1 MLVSVTFYVGMR
13 DAWMLQS
20 HSLWNCIVSC
30 RLMFGAAAFVV
41 IQAVIWFVPGFI
53 VYVLLLNV
61 MYCVWYVA
69 FSRVNVSV
77 TV

>member
-1 MLVSVTFYVGMR
+1 
-13 DAWMLQS
+13 
-20 HSLWNCIVSC
+20 
-30 RLMFGAAAFVV
+30 MFGAAAFVV

-61 MYCVWYVA
+61 TYCVWYVA

>member
-1 MLVSVTFYVGMR
+1 
-13 DAWMLQS
+13 
-20 HSLWNCIVSC
+20 
-30 RLMFGAAAFVV
+30 MFGAAGFVV

-61 MYCVWYVA
+61 MYWVWYVA